1 MPNQLAKSMHEI
13 AKQNRISQRG
23 PTNAD
28 RIRGMSNEEMAA
40 MFCTEQDYGPVPW
53 CKPIGKM
60 TCEKGPCKNC
70 FKSWLRQ
77 PAEEVHDG
85 QTI

>member
-13 AKQNRISQRG
+13 AKQNRLAQRG

-28 RIRGMSNEEMAA
+28 LIRAMDDEELARA
-40 MFCTEQDYGPVPW
+40 LKGAEIQALLLGTTSTEGVWLD
-53 CKPIGKM
+53 
-60 TCEKGPCKNC
+60 
-70 FKSWLRQ
+70 WLRQ
-77 PAEEVHDG
+77 PAEEVRDG

>member
-13 AKQNRISQRG
+13 AKQNRLAQRG

-28 RIRGMSNEEMAA
+28 RIRGMSDEELAKFINGCEAA
-40 MFCTEQDYGPVPW
+40 GYHDESITPTMNDGYHMDVLD
-53 CKPIGKM
+53 
-60 TCEKGPCKNC
+60 
-70 FKSWLRQ
+70 WLQR
-77 PAEEVHDG
+77 PAEEERDG